1 MLDFRTIVTKHA
13 SYLNFVNCDST
24 DENNVS
30 HANPSIQP
38 RCKICYSLS
47 CSAILF

>member
-30 HANPSIQP
+30 QIRPIQP